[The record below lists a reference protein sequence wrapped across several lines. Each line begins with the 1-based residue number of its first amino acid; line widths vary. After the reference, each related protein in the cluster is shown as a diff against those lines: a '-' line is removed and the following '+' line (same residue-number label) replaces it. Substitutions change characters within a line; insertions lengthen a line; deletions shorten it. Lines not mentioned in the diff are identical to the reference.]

1 MPPHPV
7 LEAVGPHWA
16 AEEPKVD
23 IKDIIL
29 VGGGLL
35 IAAVIAH
42 GFWIAWRA
50 RRDPLRLDLVKDL
63 ASDGDDGDDIVRLRA
78 ELPNGG
84 ARVIGGDQPRQA
96 SLELGAG
103 SSQAPMLLDPSERDT
118 DAAPEGERAAAS
130 GRQAKTEPR
139 LGAAPRS
146 SVDDSAREAAEAD
159 VAATAE
165 DAQADLIA
173 DADDGRP
180 EAPPEATPESA
191 RAQPSRDRGSERG
204 GVADVIMPERPIRA
218 DEPPKETRRWP
229 ARRDSATADEPPA
242 AVRGRP
248 GRRPAEQPPQGRAAR
263 GAEERP
269 AAGRT
274 QEMRAAEAEQRGAAK
289 DVDELIMLNVLAPKG
304 QPFTGGGM
312 VEALRARG
320 LRYGDMN
327 IFHRVDPMTK
337 ATLYSVANV
346 VEPGTFDM
354 ADLDNFRSPGVVFF
368 MQLPGPEQPMDTFE
382 DMLKVARDVAV
393 RTGGSLLDEN
403 RSVMTGQTVEH
414 YRQRITDYCRR
425 RMSMRA

>member
-1 MPPHPV
+1 M
-7 LEAVGPHWA
+7 
-16 AEEPKVD
+16 D

-63 ASDGDDGDDIVRLRA
+63 ASDEDDGDDIVRLRA

-84 ARVIGGDQPRQA
+84 ARVIGGEQPRQA
-96 SLELGAG
+96 SLQLGAD

-118 DAAPEGERAAAS
+118 EASPEGERAAAS

-139 LGAAPRS
+139 LGAAPSR
-146 SVDDSAREAAEAD
+146 SVDDSAPQPAEAGM
-159 VAATAE
+159 AETAE
-165 DAQADLIA
+165 DAQPDLIA
-173 DADDGRP
+173 DADDGHTEAAP
-180 EAPPEATPESA
+180 EYA
-191 RAQPSRDRGSERG
+191 RAQPSRERGGARG

-218 DEPPKETRRWP
+218 DDPPKEPRRWP
-229 ARRDSATADEPPA
+229 ARRDPAAAEEPPA
-242 AVRGRP
+242 AARGRP
-248 GRRPAEQPPQGRAAR
+248 GRRPAEQPAQGRAAR

-269 AAGRT
+269 AASRT
-274 QEMRAAEAEQRGAAK
+274 HEMRAAEAEHRGAGK
-289 DVDELIMLNVLAPKG
+289 DVDELIMLNVLAPKS

-414 YRQRITDYCRR
+414 YRQRITDHCRR

>member
-1 MPPHPV
+1 
-7 LEAVGPHWA
+7 
-16 AEEPKVD
+16 VD

-29 VGGGLL
+29 IGGGLL

-50 RRDPLRLDLVKDL
+50 RRDPLRIDLVKDL
-63 ASDGDDGDDIVRLRA
+63 AGDEDDGDDIVRLRA

-103 SSQAPMLLDPSERDT
+103 SSQAPMLLDPSERAS
-118 DAAPEGERAAAS
+118 DAPSEGERVAAAS
-130 GRQAKTEPR
+130 GRQVKTEPR
-139 LGAAPRS
+139 LGAAARPPAA
-146 SVDDSAREAAEAD
+146 DDPARQRGKAGMEGPAGAAQPE
-159 VAATAE
+159 
-165 DAQADLIA
+165 LIV
-173 DADDGRP
+173 DADDGQT
-180 EAPPEATPESA
+180 AATATPAEPQPA
-191 RAQPSRDRGSERG
+191 RNRGGARG
-204 GVADVIMPERPIRA
+204 GVADVIMPERPIRTE
-218 DEPPKETRRWP
+218 EPPKEPRRWT
-229 ARRDSATADEPPA
+229 ARRDPAGAEEPTAGRGRLSAEPPA
-242 AVRGRP
+242 
-248 GRRPAEQPPQGRAAR
+248 QGRAAR
-263 GAEERP
+263 GALEART
-269 AAGRT
+269 AASRT
-274 QEMRAAEAEQRGAAK
+274 QEMRAAEGESRSAGGAAK

-346 VEPGTFDM
+346 AEPGTFDM
-354 ADLDNFRSPGVVFF
+354 ADLDNFRSPGVLFF